1 MSEESPQA
9 SDAAKGTNWWL
20 VAITAALV
28 ILSAAEYAAIY
39 FWPGVSAQAKV
50 TAILAIIGAYGVG
63 LGFFSRSTAMGS
75 LAKVMVEELTSPNA
89 ALCWASN
96 FTYLGTALNTLAVAM
111 PSRRSR
117 PQPVILWILGS
128 VILIA
133 LAFGLIAYTFF
144 HALVVVPIAYPAILA
159 AASVVNAFDTAPGDS
174 ILTVTS
180 DKHPE
185 PIELSLKSVVLND
198 KVTATAFIMGLPSAV
213 LALIGNVITPF
224 L

>member
-1 MSEESPQA
+1 MSGESSQG
-9 SDAAKGTNWWL
+9 SKAAKGTNWPL
-20 VAITAALV
+20 VGITAVLIA
-28 ILSAAEYAAIY
+28 LSAGEYGAIY

-50 TAILAIIGAYGVG
+50 TAVLAIIGAYGIG
-63 LGFFSRSTAMGS
+63 LGFFSRSVAMGS
-75 LAKVMVEELTSPNA
+75 LAKDMVEELTSPNA

-96 FTYLGTALNTLAVAM
+96 FTYLGTALSTLAVAM

-117 PQPVILWILGS
+117 PQPAILWVLSS

-133 LAFGLIAYTFF
+133 LCIGLVAYTFF

-159 AASVVNAFDTAPGDS
+159 AASVVNAFDTAPGDT
-174 ILTVTS
+174 ILRVTS
-180 DKHPE
+180 DKRTE
-185 PIELSLKSVVLND
+185 PVEVSLKSVVLSD

-213 LALIGNVITPF
+213 LALIGKVVTPF